1 MSGCEL
7 RLGYH
12 PSLIRCCWAQTAS
25 HNQVQENLQN
35 YLSGN
40 SLRHEISFFV
50 HNESCYCD
58 NINMIDEILKYNLFL
73 ESLCFKTIFENIV
86 SFQNL
91 LCPKGIPW
99 SPPLCTSMHLSC
111 ILTLTVLI
119 CMEGWGAGVAW
130 RSAMHYELRL
140 GEIQSLNNVSHV
152 TDTRETGPLPGYPPH

>member
-1 MSGCEL
+1 MLRLLQKSCGHRPGPEICMSLSSNPAFHVSVCLAAQL

-50 HNESCYCD
+50 HNESCYYD

-73 ESLCFKTIFENIV
+73 ESLCFITIFENIV
-86 SFQNL
+86 SFLFKTFFVQKEFPRAHL
-91 LCPKGIPW
+91 YAPACIPPA
-99 SPPLCTSMHLSC
+99 S
-111 ILTLTVLI
+111 
-119 CMEGWGAGVAW
+119 
-130 RSAMHYELRL
+130 
-140 GEIQSLNNVSHV
+140 
-152 TDTRETGPLPGYPPH
+152 

>member
-1 MSGCEL
+1 MSGCTL

-50 HNESCYCD
+50 YNESCYYD
-58 NINMIDEILKYNLFL
+58 SINMIYEILKYNLFL
-73 ESLCFKTIFENIV
+73 ELVCFKTIFENIV
-86 SFQNL
+86 SFENL
-91 LCPKGIPW
+91 LNLAQKVFPRV
-99 SPPLCTSMHLSC
+99 PPLCTSMHLSC

-119 CMEGWGAGVAW
+119 CMEG
-130 RSAMHYELRL
+130 
-140 GEIQSLNNVSHV
+140 
-152 TDTRETGPLPGYPPH
+152 